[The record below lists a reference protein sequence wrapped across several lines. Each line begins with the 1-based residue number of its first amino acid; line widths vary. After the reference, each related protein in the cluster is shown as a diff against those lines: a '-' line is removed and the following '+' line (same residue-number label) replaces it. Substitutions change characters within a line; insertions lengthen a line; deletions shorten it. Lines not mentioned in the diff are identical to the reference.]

1 MYTCYF
7 HCPADYV
14 LWQDDAFRTE
24 IMSIITDDSSI
35 IIQFISEEEQL
46 NWTLY
51 CNIVAVLLSVCM
63 EGKRLFLKSQIS
75 TSEFYDWAQ
84 NLIFLTE
91 IIPTQ
96 VSL

>member
-46 NWTLY
+46 DFILQHS
-51 CNIVAVLLSVCM
+51 CCVVECM
-63 EGKRLFLKSQIS
+63 YGGEKAILKKSNFHLRI
-75 TSEFYDWAQ
+75 
-84 NLIFLTE
+84 L
-91 IIPTQ
+91 
-96 VSL
+96 